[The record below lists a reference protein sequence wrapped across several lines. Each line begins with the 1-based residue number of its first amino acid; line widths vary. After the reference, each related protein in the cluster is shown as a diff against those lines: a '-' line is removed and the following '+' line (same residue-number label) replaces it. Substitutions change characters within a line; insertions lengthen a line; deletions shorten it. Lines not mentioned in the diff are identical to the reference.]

1 MNNKC
6 LLKYYL
12 ALCMVRFYLLPSP
25 LVNPWD
31 KSCPLGLGVGNSL
44 KQSCPGGMGGGEVGS
59 NKNNIF
65 SLIL

>member
-31 KSCPLGLGVGNSL
+31 KSCPLGMGVGNSL
-44 KQSCPGGMGGGEVGS
+44 KQSSPGGMGGGGWV
-59 NKNNIF
+59 K
-65 SLIL
+65 